1 MIYFSLRHQ
10 ATLPFLS
17 LKAAHD
23 CTLEYSELTIIMLKE
38 FGSSPG
44 SHHTPSKC
52 SNITLQLKSEN
63 QALKARLADAE
74 RFDAMHKETGDN
86 AGVLL
91 KISGMIR
98 LLFSWVGSFYPF
110 KMVS

>member
-17 LKAAHD
+17 LKAVHD
-23 CTLEYSELTIIMLKE
+23 CTLESSEVTIIMLKE
-38 FGSSPG
+38 FGSSPR

-63 QALKARLADAE
+63 QALKARLADEE
-74 RFDAMHKETGDN
+74 RFDAMFRECHSSTGNFYRIVSDSAKYCN
-86 AGVLL
+86 EH
-91 KISGMIR
+91 MD
-98 LLFSWVGSFYPF
+98 FGSDFAPF
-110 KMVS
+110 

>member
-1 MIYFSLRHQ
+1 M
-10 ATLPFLS
+10 
-17 LKAAHD
+17 
-23 CTLEYSELTIIMLKE
+23 TIIMLKE
-38 FGSSPG
+38 FGSSPR

-74 RFDAMHKETGDN
+74 RFDAMHKETDDN